1 MATCYNP
8 LMRISTKFTYEDLKL
23 IPPDRNRYE
32 IVDGELFVTPAPRT
46 LHQRIVANLLT
57 ALHQHV
63 RQHRLGEVFVA
74 PYDVVLATG
83 TVLEPDVLFV
93 SSSRLHYIGEDNL
106 SGPPDLAVE
115 VLSESTK
122 RLDREVKLK
131 QYALYGVS
139 EYWLVDPEGNTVDV
153 HRLKEGEYE
162 LAERLGFGDTLTSP
176 LFPGLRLP
184 VASLW
189 ES

>member
-1 MATCYNP
+1 
-8 LMRISTKFTYEDLKL
+8 MRISTKFTYEDLKL

-32 IVDGELFVTPAPRT
+32 IVDGELFVTPALRT
-46 LHQRIVANLLT
+46 LHQVIVGNIFAE
-57 ALHQHV
+57 LHQHV
-63 RQHRLGEVFVA
+63 RQHRLGRVFVA
-74 PYDVVLATG
+74 PYDVVFSMG

-139 EYWLVDPEGNTVDV
+139 EYWLVDPEGKNVEV
-153 HRLKEGEYE
+153 CRRKKEEYE
-162 LAERLGFGDTLTSP
+162 LAERLGFGDTLASP
-176 LFPGLRLP
+176 LFPGLKLP

>member
-1 MATCYNP
+1 MS
-8 LMRISTKFTYEDLKL
+8 ISSKFTYEDLKL
-23 IPPDRNRYE
+23 VPPDRNRYE
-32 IVDGELFVTPAPRT
+32 IVDGELFVSPAPKT

-57 ALHQHV
+57 TLHQYV
-63 RQHRLGEVFVA
+63 RQQRLGEVLVA
-74 PYDVVLATG
+74 PVDVVFAKG

-93 SSSRLHYIGEDNL
+93 STSRLHYIGEDNL

-115 VLSESTK
+115 VISESTR

-139 EYWLVDPEGNTVDV
+139 EYWLVDPEGNTVEV
-153 HRLKEGEYE
+153 FRLREGEYE
-162 LAERLGFGDTLTSP
+162 LAARLGFGDTLTSP
-176 LFPGLRLP
+176 LFPGLQFA

>member
-1 MATCYNP
+1 MS
-8 LMRISTKFTYEDLKL
+8 ISTKFTYEDLKL

-46 LHQRIVANLLT
+46 LHQRIVGNIFA
-57 ALHQHV
+57 ALHRHV

-74 PYDVVLATG
+74 PYDVVFTPS
-83 TVLEPDVLFV
+83 TVLEPDVLFL
-93 SSSRLHYIGEDNL
+93 STSRLRYIGEDNL

-115 VLSESTK
+115 VISESTK

-131 QYALYGVS
+131 QYALYGVR
-139 EYWLVDPEGNTVDV
+139 EYWMVDPDTNSVEVF
-153 HRLKEGEYE
+153 RLKEEAYE

-176 LFPGLRLP
+176 LFPGLKLA

>member
-1 MATCYNP
+1 MS
-8 LMRISTKFTYEDLKL
+8 ISTKFTYEDLKL

-32 IVDGELFVTPAPRT
+32 IVDGELFVSPAPKT
-46 LHQRIVANLLT
+46 LHQRIVGNLLT

-63 RQHRLGEVFVA
+63 RRHRLGQVLVA
-74 PYDVVLATG
+74 PVDVVFARG

-93 SSSRLHYIGEDNL
+93 STSRLHYIGEDNL

-115 VLSESTK
+115 VISESTK

-131 QYALYGVS
+131 QYALYEVS
-139 EYWLVDPEGNTVDV
+139 EYWLVDPEGKSVEV
-153 HRLKEGEYE
+153 FRLKGKEYE
-162 LAERLGFGDTLTSP
+162 LAGRLGFGDTLTSP
-176 LFPGLRLP
+176 LFPGLKLS

>member
-1 MATCYNP
+1 MS
-8 LMRISTKFTYEDLKL
+8 ISTKFTYEDLKL

-32 IVDGELFVTPAPRT
+32 VVGGELFVTPAPRT
-46 LHQRIVANLLT
+46 LHQRIVGNIFT

-74 PYDVVLATG
+74 PYDVVFAPG

-93 SSSRLHYIGEDNL
+93 STSRLHYIGEDNL
-106 SGPPDLAVE
+106 SGPPTLAVE
-115 VLSESTK
+115 VVSESTR

-131 QYALYGVS
+131 QYGLYGVS
-139 EYWLVDPEGNTVDV
+139 EYWLVDPEGKIVEIF
-153 HRLKEGEYE
+153 RLAEEGYQ
-162 LAERLGFGDTLTSP
+162 LAERLGFQDKLTSP
-176 LFPGLRLP
+176 LFPGLELA
-184 VASLW
+184 VASFW

>member
-1 MATCYNP
+1 MS
-8 LMRISTKFTYEDLKL
+8 ISTKFTYEDLKL

-32 IVDGELFVTPAPRT
+32 IVDGELFASPAPRT
-46 LHQRIVANLLT
+46 LHQRIVAKLLT

-63 RQHRLGEVFVA
+63 RQHHLGEVFVA
-74 PYDVVLATG
+74 PVDVVFARG

-106 SGPPDLAVE
+106 SGPPDLVVE
-115 VLSESTK
+115 VTSEGTK

-139 EYWLVDPEGNTVDV
+139 EYWLVDPEGKNVQV
-153 HRLKEGEYE
+153 FRLKGKEYE
-162 LAERLGFGDTLTSP
+162 LAERLGFQDKLASP
-176 LFPGLRLP
+176 LFPGLKLA
-184 VASLW
+184 VASFW

>member
-1 MATCYNP
+1 M
-8 LMRISTKFTYEDLKL
+8 
-23 IPPDRNRYE
+23 
-32 IVDGELFVTPAPRT
+32 
-46 LHQRIVANLLT
+46 
-57 ALHQHV
+57 
-63 RQHRLGEVFVA
+63 
-74 PYDVVLATG
+74 
-83 TVLEPDVLFV
+83 LFV

-131 QYALYGVS
+131 QYALHGVS
-139 EYWLVDPEGNTVDV
+139 EYWLVDPEGNIVDV

-176 LFPGLRLP
+176 LFPRLKLS
-184 VASLW
+184 VTSFW

>member
-1 MATCYNP
+1 MS
-8 LMRISTKFTYEDLKL
+8 ISTKFTYEDLKL

-46 LHQRIVANLLT
+46 LHQRIVGNVFA

-74 PYDVVLATG
+74 PYDVVFATS

-93 SSSRLHYIGEDNL
+93 SSARLHHIGEDNL

-115 VLSESTK
+115 VISESTK

-139 EYWLVDPEGNTVDV
+139 EYWLVDPEGKNVEV
-153 HRLKEGEYE
+153 FRLKEEGYE
-162 LAERLGFGDTLTSP
+162 LAKRLGFGDTLTSP
-176 LFPGLRLP
+176 LFPELKLA

-189 ES
+189 AS

>member
-1 MATCYNP
+1 MS
-8 LMRISTKFTYEDLKL
+8 ISTKFTYEDLKL

-46 LHQRIVANLLT
+46 LHQRIVGNIFA
-57 ALHQHV
+57 ALHHHV

-74 PYDVVLATG
+74 PYDVVFASS

-93 SSSRLHYIGEDNL
+93 SSSRLGYIGEDNL

-115 VLSESTK
+115 VISESTK

-139 EYWLVDPEGNTVDV
+139 EYWLVDPEGKNVEV
-153 HRLKEGEYE
+153 FRLKEKSYE
-162 LAERLGFGDTLTSP
+162 MEERFGFGDTLTSP
-176 LFPGLRLP
+176 LFPGLKLA

>member
-1 MATCYNP
+1 MS
-8 LMRISTKFTYEDLKL
+8 ISTKFTYEDLKL

-46 LHQRIVANLLT
+46 LHQTIVGNIFA
-57 ALHQHV
+57 ALHQHA
-63 RQHRLGEVFVA
+63 RQHRLGRVFVA
-74 PYDVVLATG
+74 PYDVVLSTG

-93 SSSRLHYIGEDNL
+93 STSRLRYIGEDNL
-106 SGPPDLAVE
+106 SGPPDLVVE
-115 VLSESTK
+115 VTSEGTK

-131 QYALYGVS
+131 QYALYGVR
-139 EYWLVDPEGNTVDV
+139 EYWLVDPEGKNVEV
-153 HRLKEGEYE
+153 FRLKGKEYE
-162 LAERLGFGDTLTSP
+162 LAERLGFQDKLASP
-176 LFPGLRLP
+176 LFQGLKLA

>member
-1 MATCYNP
+1 MS
-8 LMRISTKFTYEDLKL
+8 ISTKFTYEDLKV

-46 LHQRIVANLLT
+46 IHQRIVGNIFA
-57 ALHQHV
+57 ALHEHA
-63 RQHRLGEVFVA
+63 RKHRLGEVFVA
-74 PYDVVLATG
+74 PYDVVFAAS

-93 SSSRLHYIGEDNL
+93 SSSRLRYIGEDNL

-115 VLSESTK
+115 VISETTK

-139 EYWLVDPEGNTVDV
+139 EYWLVDPEGNSVEV
-153 HRLKEGEYE
+153 FRLQGDEYE
-162 LAERLGFGDTLTSP
+162 LAERLGFQDSLTPP
-176 LFPGLRLP
+176 LFPGLRLA

>member
-1 MATCYNP
+1 MST
-8 LMRISTKFTYEDLKL
+8 STKFTYEDLKL

-32 IVDGELFVTPAPRT
+32 IVDGELFVSPAPKT
-46 LHQRIVANLLT
+46 LHQRILANLLT
-57 ALHQHV
+57 ILHLHV

-74 PYDVVLATG
+74 PYDVVFSMG

-93 SSSRLHYIGEDNL
+93 SSSRRHYVGEDNL
-106 SGPPDLAVE
+106 AGPPDLAVE
-115 VLSESTK
+115 VISESTR

-139 EYWLVDPEGNTVDV
+139 EYWLVDPEDKVV
-153 HRLKEGEYE
+153 EVFRLKEEEYD
-162 LAERLGFGDTLTSP
+162 LAARLGFGDTLSSP
-176 LFPGLRLP
+176 LFPGLKLA
-184 VASLW
+184 VSGLW

>member
-1 MATCYNP
+1 MS
-8 LMRISTKFTYEDLKL
+8 ISTKFTYEDLKL

-32 IVDGELFVTPAPRT
+32 IVDGELFVSPAPRT
-46 LHQRIVANLLT
+46 LHQIIVVNLLT
-57 ALHQHV
+57 TLNLYV
-63 RQHRLGEVFVA
+63 RQHRLGRVFVA
-74 PYDVVLATG
+74 PYDVVLAPG

-93 SSSRLHYIGEDNL
+93 STSRLHNIGGDNL

-115 VLSESTK
+115 VISESTK

-139 EYWLVDPEGNTVDV
+139 ECWLVDPEGESVEV
-153 HRLKEGEYE
+153 FRLKEEGYE
-162 LAERLGFGDTLTSP
+162 LAEHLGFGDTLTSP
-176 LFPGLRLP
+176 LFPGLKLA

-189 ES
+189 EK

>member
-1 MATCYNP
+1 MG
-8 LMRISTKFTYEDLKL
+8 ISTKFTYEDLKL

-46 LHQRIVANLLT
+46 LHQRIVGNIFAG
-57 ALHQHV
+57 LHQYV

-74 PYDVVLATG
+74 PYDIVFAPG

-93 SSSRLHYIGEDNL
+93 STSRLHYIGEDSL
-106 SGPPDLAVE
+106 SGPPDLTVE
-115 VLSESTK
+115 VISEGTK

-131 QYALYGVS
+131 RYALYGVR
-139 EYWLVDPEGNTVDV
+139 EYWVVDPDGNSVEV
-153 HRLKEGEYE
+153 FRLQNGEYE
-162 LAERLGFGDTLTSP
+162 LAERLRLNDSLTSP
-176 LFPGLRLP
+176 LFPGLKLA

>member
-1 MATCYNP
+1 
-8 LMRISTKFTYEDLKL
+8 MRTPTKFTYEDLKL

-46 LHQRIVANLLT
+46 LHQRIVGNIFA
-57 ALHQHV
+57 ALHQYV
-63 RQHRLGEVFVA
+63 RRHRLGEAFVA
-74 PYDVVLATG
+74 PVDVVFATG

-106 SGPPDLAVE
+106 SGAPDLAVE
-115 VLSESTK
+115 VISESTK

-139 EYWLVDPEGNTVDV
+139 ECWLVDPEGKTVEV
-153 HRLKEGEYE
+153 FRLEEEEYE
-162 LAERLGFGDTLTSP
+162 LAARLGFGDTLTSP
-176 LFPGLRLP
+176 LFPGLELS